1 MSAVDYTPVLLAQ
14 LTDLS
19 MRVTALEASNAALK
33 AEVERLTTGTAP
45 ALALASAPATNRASN
60 GVSLQTSIPLMPK
73 QGSFAFAPAPASAP
87 ASASAS
93 SNGSLFHFGKTTNVK
108 NVSAAM
114 KPSDFGA
121 FAQTHQTHQTHQTQN
136 NFSLGA
142 KPNTNNHDGSQKE
155 YKPLTIQDVLHLH
168 EIVTIRVNTGKDA
181 DGNFLQTTCVTVFD
195 GVNLTVTECDLVPS
209 LVGLSSSKPG
219 QILYQFI
226 EELKKSGHLKKPF
239 TIAPWRLCFVERN
252 GKRMNLEELRGTF

>member
-19 MRVTALEASNAALK
+19 MRVTALEASHAALK
-33 AEVERLTTGTAP
+33 AEVERLTTGTTT
-45 ALALASAPATNRASN
+45 TNANRVNN
-60 GVSLQTSIPLMPK
+60 GVSLQTSIPLMAK
-73 QGSFAFAPAPASAP
+73 QGSFAFGTAA
-87 ASASAS
+87 AS
-93 SNGSLFHFGKTTNVK
+93 SNGSLFNFGKTPNFKSVPSS
-108 NVSAAM
+108 VM

-121 FAQTHQTHQTHQTQN
+121 FAQTQPSPSN
-136 NFSLGA
+136 VSLGTKPNGT
-142 KPNTNNHDGSQKE
+142 KPNTNNHIGAQKE

-219 QILYQFI
+219 QILYRFI
-226 EELKKSGHLKKPF
+226 EELKKGDHLKKPF
-239 TIAPWRLCFVERN
+239 TIAPWRLCYVERD
-252 GKRMNLEELRGTF
+252 GKRMNLEELRSTL